1 MMRTISD
8 NQFQELAE
16 KAIYF
21 DSICLALGITH
32 PQDVLSVV
40 KHMKVC
46 CPDAV
51 SVVAL
56 PRMVPPPCH
65 ARPFSEGC

>member
-8 NQFQELAE
+8 EQFQELMT

-21 DSICLALGITH
+21 DSICLAIGITH

-40 KHMKVC
+40 KHMQAC

-51 SVVAL
+51 SIVAL
-56 PRMVPPPCH
+56 PRTALPP
-65 ARPFSEGC
+65 GCAGAF